1 MVLSSD
7 KVVNASA
14 TISPAP
20 NDSSSVSDSGLLLDS
35 FSTDKFEMTLHKDIK
50 FWESISLRK
59 QKAKKRK
66 TRKFLSTQQDRFS
79 IADDV
84 TGTDSAGTIEVSFYS
99 SFTAASPAL
108 SSTRNPSDVD
118 YSNVSD
124 IDLIKQLAE
133 LEGGSSD
140 ILDASTEEGYYAANR
155 SDATAP
161 SSYQTN
167 AGGTSELQA
176 LEDLEKELGLDSYL
190 LFGTNKSSTTN
201 SNSSNSNNTAA
212 KGTSKAKE
220 SPAAPLSS
228 DQMSEETTGS
238 SEKNN
243 AAPGDDVNFD
253 NLDELES
260 YLQSLSAPSS
270 S

>member
-1 MVLSSD
+1 MLSSD
-7 KVVNASA
+7 KVVNTSV
-14 TISPAP
+14 TISSGT
-20 NDSSSVSDSGLLLDS
+20 DTSVSVSDSGLQLDA

-66 TRKFLSTQQDRFS
+66 SRKFLSTQQDRFS

-84 TGTDSAGTIEVSFYS
+84 VGSDSAGATEVSFYS
-99 SFTAASPAL
+99 SFTTP
-108 SSTRNPSDVD
+108 SSSSRSPSDVD

-140 ILDASTEEGYYAANR
+140 LLGTSTEESYYAANR
-155 SDATAP
+155 TDTIGH
-161 SSYQTN
+161 SSFQSST
-167 AGGTSELQA
+167 GGASELQA
-176 LEDLEKELGLDSYL
+176 LEDLEKELGLDSLL
-190 LFGTNKSSTTN
+190 LFGTNNNSSTSGGST
-201 SNSSNSNNTAA
+201 
-212 KGTSKAKE
+212 KE
-220 SPAAPLSS
+220 SAAGPMSS
-228 DQMSEETTGS
+228 DSPAGKETTGS

-243 AAPGDDVNFD
+243 AALGGDDINFD

-260 YLQSLSAPSS
+260 YLQSLGTPS
-270 S
+270 

>member
-7 KVVNASA
+7 KVVNTS
-14 TISPAP
+14 TTVSPAT
-20 NDSSSVSDSGLLLDS
+20 DASSISDSGLLLDA

-84 TGTDSAGTIEVSFYS
+84 AGSDSAGTTEVSFYS
-99 SFTAASPAL
+99 SFAAP
-108 SSTRNPSDVD
+108 SSSSRSPSDVD

-140 ILDASTEEGYYAANR
+140 LLDASTEEGYFAANR
-155 SDATAP
+155 SDTTGHSGFQ
-161 SSYQTN
+161 SS

-176 LEDLEKELGLDSYL
+176 LEDLEKELGLDSLL
-190 LFGTNKSSTTN
+190 LFGTSNNSTT
-201 SNSSNSNNTAA
+201 SGGSSSNASA
-212 KGTSKAKE
+212 KAKE
-220 SPAAPLSS
+220 SAAGPMSPS
-228 DQMSEETTGS
+228 DPPPHLPVAGRETPIGS
-238 SEKNN
+238 SEKSN
-243 AAPGDDVNFD
+243 AGDDVNFD

-260 YLQSLSAPSS
+260 YLQSLGTPSS
-270 S
+270 